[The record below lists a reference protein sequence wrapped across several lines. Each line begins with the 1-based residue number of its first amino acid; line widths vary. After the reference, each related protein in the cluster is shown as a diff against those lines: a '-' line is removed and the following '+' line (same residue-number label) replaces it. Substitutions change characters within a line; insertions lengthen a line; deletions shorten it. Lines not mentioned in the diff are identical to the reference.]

1 MAMTMKVAKY
11 SKLSEDLRKQVYRNN
26 LRDKGLMRY
35 ALKEDEFPIYVIH
48 EDGSLVGWAQVTRQ
62 LSSPSQFRD
71 LAMFYVKAKYRKKG
85 IAGRLMK
92 RLLKDWRKED
102 LYMHVDSCYNKAG
115 YAVADKF
122 GVSSG
127 D

>member
-1 MAMTMKVAKY
+1 MAMTMKVDKY

-26 LRDKGLMRY
+26 SRQDGLMRY
-35 ALKEDEFPIYVIH
+35 ALKEDEFPIYILH
-48 EDGSLVGWAQVTRQ
+48 EEGRLVGWAQVTRQ
-62 LSSPSQFRD
+62 LAAPSQPGS
-71 LAMFYVKAKYRKKG
+71 LAMFYVKAKHRRKG
-85 IAGRLMK
+85 VAGRLMK
-92 RLLKDWRKED
+92 RLLKDCRRED